1 MGVETLVELYQQKF
15 PNSQLTRETITKHI
29 AQLIEDSYS
38 VELIFFSINY
48 CSKYHSSELGEDPY
62 LTIIKYMPE
71 ILLHFEIAKAKRAL
85 WAFEESE
92 REYDPKNERKGAH
105 TPSWFRASFD
115 KHMFK

>member
-1 MGVETLVELYQQKF
+1 MGVETLVELYQQKL
-15 PNSQLTRETITKHI
+15 PNSQLTREIIEKHI

-48 CSKYHSSELGEDPY
+48 CSKYHSSELGKNPY
-62 LTIIKYMPE
+62 LTITKYMPE
-71 ILLHFEIAKAKRAL
+71 ILLYFEIAKAKRAML
-85 WAFEESE
+85 DFEESE
-92 REYDPKNERKGAH
+92 KEYDPKNEHKGAH